1 MPDRACLWLLFTP
14 CTARELNPLPPHLV
28 SNPFHPVNSW
38 CFIDFQRIRLDNGFM
53 WKANGTVAYSGLC
66 LSLSISLLFGQA
78 EGKDFNPDNPLNQPA
93 PIYWCAHKTP
103 DQQISTKKSSG
114 CEPLYDQKTA
124 DRFKEN
130 ARRKGFDLPDRD
142 PIKIVE
148 LQNAASRF
156 SNRYRTFVSCC
167 LTESDAPERIVD
179 LIDEA
184 NHVLKAVQQKGIYNS
199 AGFGLGARADG
210 SSGTGPGDGSGSGG
224 LGGGAG
230 AAPKLGTFA
239 RQYTLSEIVG
249 TIARA
254 REDLHRLQER
264 LDKLSEAQKE
274 LKDVDYERSG
284 LVRTQ
289 IQEEEEAI
297 QQEFKTKKLP
307 SSAPTGMDIQD
318 TTLRSRIGGDIE
330 DTKLNANFGAD
341 IGASVSPYSNVNE
354 SLRPRRGE
362 NVHDSQIPH
371 RPGTEIQD
379 TSMPSS
385 SGFEVDNAQNRE
397 GASTVQRRGVGAAIG
412 DSDLNSQR
420 R

>member
-1 MPDRACLWLLFTP
+1 
-14 CTARELNPLPPHLV
+14 
-28 SNPFHPVNSW
+28 
-38 CFIDFQRIRLDNGFM
+38 M
-53 WKANGTVAYSGLC
+53 WKTNGTMAYSGLC
-66 LSLSISLLFGQA
+66 LSLSASLFFGQA
-78 EGKDFNPDNPLNQPA
+78 DAKDFNPDNPLNQPA
-93 PIYWCAHKTP
+93 PIYWCSDKTP
-103 DQQISTKKSSG
+103 DRQISTKKASG

-124 DRFKEN
+124 DLFREN

-142 PIKIVE
+142 PIKIIE

-156 SNRYRTFVSCC
+156 SGRYRTFVSCC
-167 LTESDAPERIVD
+167 LTDNNAPEHIVD

-199 AGFGLGARADG
+199 AGFGIGSRPDG
-210 SSGTGPGDGSGSGG
+210 SPGTGPGDGSGNGG
-224 LGGGAG
+224 LGGGPG
-230 AAPKLGTFA
+230 TAPKLGTFA

-249 TIARA
+249 TVARA
-254 REDLHRLQER
+254 REDLFRLKER
-264 LDKLSEAQKE
+264 LDKLTEAQNNLGE
-274 LKDVDYERSG
+274 VDYERSS

-297 QQEFKTKKLP
+297 QREFKAKKPP
-307 SSAPTGMDIQD
+307 SSAPTGMEIQD
-318 TTLRSRIGGDIE
+318 TTLRTRIGGDIE

-362 NVHDSQIPH
+362 DVHDSHLPH
-371 RPGTEIQD
+371 RPGTDIQD

-385 SGFEVDNAQNRE
+385 TGFEVDNTQNRE
-397 GASTVQRRGVGAAIG
+397 GTSTVQHRGVGAAIG

>member
-1 MPDRACLWLLFTP
+1 
-14 CTARELNPLPPHLV
+14 
-28 SNPFHPVNSW
+28 
-38 CFIDFQRIRLDNGFM
+38 M
-53 WKANGTVAYSGLC
+53 WKSNRIVAYAGYGLC
-66 LSLSISLLFGQA
+66 LSTSFLLGQVEA
-78 EGKDFNPDNPLNQPA
+78 KDFNPDNPLNQPA
-93 PIYWCAHKTP
+93 PIYWCAHKTA

-114 CEPLYDQKTA
+114 CEPLYDQRTA
-124 DRFKEN
+124 DLFREN

-148 LQNAASRF
+148 LQNAASKF
-156 SNRYRTFVSCC
+156 SDRYRTFVSCC
-167 LTESDAPERIVD
+167 LTENNAPEHIVD

-199 AGFGLGARADG
+199 AGFGIGSRADG
-210 SSGTGPGDGSGSGG
+210 SPGTGPGDGSGNGG
-224 LGGGAG
+224 LGGGPG
-230 AAPKLGTFA
+230 TAPKLGTFA

-249 TIARA
+249 TVARA

-264 LDKLSEAQKE
+264 LDKLSDAQKE
-274 LKDVDYERSG
+274 LKEVDYERSG

-297 QQEFKTKKLP
+297 KKEFQTKKPP

-330 DTKLNANFGAD
+330 DTKLNSHFGAD
-341 IGASVSPYSNVNE
+341 INPLSPYSRIGE

-362 NVHDSQIPH
+362 DIHDSNIPH
-371 RPGTEIQD
+371 RPGTDIQD

-385 SGFEVDNAQNRE
+385 TGFEVDNAQNRE
-397 GASTVQRRGVGAAIG
+397 GTSTVQRRGVGAAIG
-412 DSDLNSQR
+412 DSELNSR
-420 R
+420 RR